1 MKRKKINEK
10 YLSRLKDVAQQAVNA
25 YESSLQL
32 FNDIRDL
39 ASDIKVLVEFYRWNL
54 IVMVACSLMPVL
66 YQFIQRNPEMANNL
80 GMSIFI
86 F

>member
-1 MKRKKINEK
+1 MKK
-10 YLSRLKDVAQQAVNA
+10 YLSRLKDVAQRAVNA
-25 YESSLQL
+25 YESSVQL
-32 FNDIRDL
+32 FYDIRDL

-80 GMSIFI
+80 GMSIFL
-86 F
+86 FF